1 MGKLFSNI
9 ISRLNKFF
17 FLYSDEYWWAVFI
30 DCQCIYLFI
39 SDLFACHGS
48 GLRIYLFPPQFI
60 FGFSTQSQRRA
71 LQVCSVFSCVKCMHR
86 IDAQYIL
93 QWILQC
99 SAMQRPGACCGG
111 APERMHRDKV
121 VALSRVGRT
130 ILHHTRPLVNQLHPP
145 HRHCRIF
152 FWGGRGVTSCVDRV
166 ICGMSCCMFKTCSE
180 LRWQKVCLR
189 GCSGWAGEEL
199 GAWRLL
205 LIGN

>member
-93 QWILQC
+93 QWILQFNAAQC
-99 SAMQRPGACCGG
+99 SDLVHVVVVLQRGCTKIKWSHSRGS
-111 APERMHRDKV
+111 
-121 VALSRVGRT
+121 VALFCITPAPSL
-130 ILHHTRPLVNQLHPP
+130 INSTRLIV
-145 HRHCRIF
+145 IVVF
-152 FWGGRGVTSCVDRV
+152 FFGGGGGLLLAWTEWFVEWVV
-166 ICGMSCCMFKTCSE
+166 
-180 LRWQKVCLR
+180 VCLKPAQ
-189 GCSGWAGEEL
+189 S
-199 GAWRLL
+199 
-205 LIGN
+205 